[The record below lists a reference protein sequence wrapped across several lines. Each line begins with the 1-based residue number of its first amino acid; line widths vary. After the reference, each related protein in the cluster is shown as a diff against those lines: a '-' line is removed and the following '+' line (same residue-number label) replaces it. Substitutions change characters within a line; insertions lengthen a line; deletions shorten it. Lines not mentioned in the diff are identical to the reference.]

1 MARRRP
7 RKIGANARN
16 AGPKEMTLSSKV
28 LIVDYGTGN
37 LNSIKRILDRS
48 KIHSIISSQA
58 KDVLSADKIIL
69 PGVGHFGKAMANLK
83 QLDLVGALN
92 EVVMIRRK
100 PVLGVCLGM
109 QLMALRS
116 QEGDA
121 DGLGWLDA
129 ETVRFDISDR
139 QRYKVPHVGWNQ
151 VSIKKNSSLMSGV
164 QDLSEFYFAH
174 SYYLRMN
181 DPSDVLNETTYET
194 TFTSAIEKDNIFGVQ
209 YHPEK
214 SHDAGVRLITNF
226 AAI

>member
-7 RKIGANARN
+7 REIDPNARN
-16 AGPKEMTLSSKV
+16 AGTKEMTLSSKV

-92 EVVMIRRK
+92 EVVTVRRI

>member
-1 MARRRP
+1 
-7 RKIGANARN
+7 
-16 AGPKEMTLSSKV
+16 MTLSSKV

-139 QRYKVPHVGWNQ
+139 QRYKVPHANPATV
-151 VSIKKNSSLMSGV
+151 VPNSS
-164 QDLSEFYFAH
+164 SE
-174 SYYLRMN
+174 
-181 DPSDVLNETTYET
+181 
-194 TFTSAIEKDNIFGVQ
+194 I
-209 YHPEK
+209 
-214 SHDAGVRLITNF
+214 
-226 AAI
+226 

>member
-1 MARRRP
+1 
-7 RKIGANARN
+7 
-16 AGPKEMTLSSKV
+16 MTLSSKV

-92 EVVMIRRK
+92 EVVMVRRI

-214 SHDAGVRLITNF
+214 SQDAGVRLITNF